1 MLPGRYAQWLEIT
14 MRYVSSVPVRST
26 FDPLFNVMLTISM
39 SGFSTVPLLLYS
51 NVRPDTWSPYSGFVK
66 PSIRRESYWETD

>member
-39 SGFSTVPLLLYS
+39 SGVFDSTVVVVLKCEAGYLVAIFGICEAVYKEL
-51 NVRPDTWSPYSGFVK
+51 DEFLA
-66 PSIRRESYWETD
+66 